1 MVKNIHSFMFCCKF
15 YLVINKIKAKFVIGE
30 SKYVC
35 GYYKII

>member
-1 MVKNIHSFMFCCKF
+1 MVRNISSFVFYYRF

-35 GYYKII
+35 GHYKII